1 MFQNDLSYNVDTGLK
16 MYADDHQIYETG
28 KEINTVLSAVKLS
41 ATIATNWYDS
51 NYLQGNL
58 KKYQTMNIRNQCT
71 KIEKTCITVTNKSI
85 AETESLMLL
94 GITVDCKLNFNEH
107 ISNQENMG
115 GGGQRGTLRALAVI
129 CHKSQKLFLVSR
141 SLFSEK
147 SARITTS
154 I

>member
-1 MFQNDLSYNVDTGLK
+1 MFQNDLSYNVDTSLK

-28 KEINTVLSAVKLS
+28 KEINTVLSAVEHS

-58 KKYQTMNIRNQCT
+58 KKYQIMNIRNQCT
-71 KIEKTCITVTNKSI
+71 KIDKTFITVKNKSI

-107 ISNQENMG
+107 ISNIC
-115 GGGQRGTLRALAVI
+115 RKASLRIGV
-129 CHKSQKLFLVSR
+129 
-141 SLFSEK
+141 
-147 SARITTS
+147 
-154 I
+154 